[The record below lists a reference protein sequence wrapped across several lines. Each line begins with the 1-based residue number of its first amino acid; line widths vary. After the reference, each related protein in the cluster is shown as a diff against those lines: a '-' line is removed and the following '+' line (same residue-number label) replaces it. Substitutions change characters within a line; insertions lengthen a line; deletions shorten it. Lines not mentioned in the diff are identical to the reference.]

1 MTATLTLPRSTL
13 RHHDTPGRRPRKRPG
28 TPDPTASHGGG
39 RGGGRGGAM
48 RVDPRDRAQLAETPV
63 PLSRVLALFRP
74 HRGRVAVVVAII
86 VVTSVVALAQP
97 FLVREVVDVA
107 LPQQDSRLLLL
118 AVGAMVAVAVV
129 TQLLGVV
136 QTWLSTQ
143 VGQRVM
149 HELRTSVFAHLQR
162 QSLGFFTRTRGGEV
176 QSRLTN
182 DVNGMQ
188 GVVTSTATS
197 IASNLTTAVATT
209 VAMVALSWRLSLLSL
224 LVIPPALW
232 LTRKVALL
240 RRAVTAAQ
248 QRHLADL
255 NTQIEE
261 GLSVSGVRLA
271 KTLGTSAR
279 TAERFGATSHEL
291 VDLELRS
298 QLAGRWRMATMQ
310 IVFAVIPA
318 LVYLAAGLPAT
329 AGGMTIGTL
338 VAFTALQAGIFRPL
352 MGLLNVGAQWVAS
365 MALFSRVFEYL
376 DLVPDVPAPAHPVAL
391 DPASVRGDVRVEGV
405 TLRYPGADRDAVADL
420 TLSVPAGSTLALV
433 GPTGSGKST
442 VAGLL
447 ARLHDPDAGRVTVD
461 GIDVRDLDPDVLA
474 SVVGVVSQ
482 ESYLV
487 HASVRDNLLLARPA
501 ATEGELWAALAAAQV
516 ADLVAS
522 LPDGLE
528 TVVGARGHRFS
539 GGEQQRLAVARTI
552 LRDPP
557 VLVLDEATCGARHRH
572 RAGPAAGARRAGPRA
587 HDHHDRPP
595 AVDRAR
601 RRPDRGARPGTA
613 SGHPRRARAAGGRYA
628 ALVSATSP
636 PRRLTAAHW
645 PADAG
650 HPLGREASGRRTT
663 TCALA
668 SRSRARLAPETVW
681 RRRTCAGRCRGRS
694 NGRHDQR
701 SAPPPA

>member
-1 MTATLTLPRSTL
+1 MTATLTQPRST
-13 RHHDTPGRRPRKRPG
+13 RPTDHPGRG
-28 TPDPTASHGGG
+28 GGPDPAAAHGGGGGGG

-48 RVDPRDRAQLAETPV
+48 RIDPRDRAQLAETPV

-74 HRGRVAVVVAII
+74 HRVRVAVVVAII

-107 LPQQDSRLLLL
+107 LPQQDSRLLLI

-197 IASNLTTAVATT
+197 IASNLTTAVATA

-240 RRAVTAAQ
+240 RRAVTAQQ

-255 NTQIEE
+255 NSQIEE
-261 GLSVSGVRLA
+261 GLSVSGVRLS

-279 TAERFGATSHEL
+279 TAEKFGHTSHEL
-291 VDLELRS
+291 VD
-298 QLAGRWRMATMQ
+298 
-310 IVFAVIPA
+310 
-318 LVYLAAGLPAT
+318 LAAGLPAT
-329 AGGMTIGTL
+329 AGAMTIGTL

-376 DLVPDVPAPAHPVAL
+376 DLVPDVPAPTHPVPL
-391 DPASVRGDVRVEGV
+391 DPTSVRGDVRVEGV

-447 ARLHDPDAGRVTVD
+447 ARLHDPDTGRVTVD
-461 GIDVRDLDPDVLA
+461 GVDVRDLDPDVLA

-487 HASVRDNLLLARPA
+487 HASVRDNLLMARPT
-501 ATEGELWAALAAAQV
+501 ATDGELWAALAAAQV

-539 GGEQQRLAVARTI
+539 GGEQQRMAVARTI

-557 VLVLDEATCGARHRH
+557 VLVLDEATSALDTSTERALQRALDELARGRTTITIAHRLSTV
-572 RAGPAAGARRAGPRA
+572 RDA
-587 HDHHDRPP
+587 DRI
-595 AVDRAR
+595 AVL
-601 RRPDRGARPGTA
+601 DRGRLVEAGTHDELVA
-613 SGHPRRARAAGGRYA
+613 SDGRYA
-628 ALVSATSP
+628 ALVAATEP
-636 PRRLTAAHW
+636 AHAA
-645 PADAG
+645 
-650 HPLGREASGRRTT
+650 
-663 TCALA
+663 
-668 SRSRARLAPETVW
+668 
-681 RRRTCAGRCRGRS
+681 
-694 NGRHDQR
+694 
-701 SAPPPA
+701 

>member
-1 MTATLTLPRSTL
+1 MTATLTQPRSTRPTTSHPADAL
-13 RHHDTPGRRPRKRPG
+13 VGAPGA
-28 TPDPTASHGGG
+28 PDPTASHGGG
-39 RGGGRGGAM
+39 RGGGRGGGAM

-74 HRGRVAVVVAII
+74 HRLRVAVVIGII

-97 FLVREVVDVA
+97 FLVREIVDVA

-136 QTWLSTQ
+136 QTWLSTH
-143 VGQRVM
+143 VGQKVM

-209 VAMVALSWRLSLLSL
+209 AAMVALSWRLSLLSL

-248 QRHLADL
+248 QRHLAEL

-261 GLSVSGVRLA
+261 GLSVSGVRLS

-279 TAERFGATSHEL
+279 TAEKFGETSHEL

-318 LVYLAAGLPAT
+318 LVYLAAGLSAT

-391 DPASVRGDVRVEGV
+391 DPASVRGDVRIEGV
-405 TLRYPGADRDAVADL
+405 TLRYPGADRDAVAGL

-447 ARLHDPDAGRVTVD
+447 ARLHDPDSGRVTVD

-487 HASVRDNLLLARPA
+487 HATVRDNLLLARPEA
-501 ATEGELWAALAAAQV
+501 SDGELWAALAAAQV

-557 VLVLDEATCGARHRH
+557 VLVLDEATSALDTATERALQRALDELALGRTTITIAHRLSTVRDADLIAVLDGGRLVESGTH
-572 RAGPAAGARRAGPRA
+572 DDLVAA
-587 HDHHDRPP
+587 D
-595 AVDRAR
+595 
-601 RRPDRGARPGTA
+601 
-613 SGHPRRARAAGGRYA
+613 GRYA
-628 ALVSATSP
+628 ALVAATEP
-636 PRRLTAAHW
+636 AAQ
-645 PADAG
+645 
-650 HPLGREASGRRTT
+650 
-663 TCALA
+663 
-668 SRSRARLAPETVW
+668 RAAV
-681 RRRTCAGRCRGRS
+681 
-694 NGRHDQR
+694 
-701 SAPPPA
+701 

>member
-1 MTATLTLPRSTL
+1 MTATLTQPRST
-13 RHHDTPGRRPRKRPG
+13 RPTDHPGRG
-28 TPDPTASHGGG
+28 GGPDPAAAHGGGGGGG

-48 RVDPRDRAQLAETPV
+48 RIDPRDRAQLAETPV

-74 HRGRVAVVVAII
+74 HRVRVAVVVAII

-107 LPQQDSRLLLL
+107 LPQQDSRLLLI
-118 AVGAMVAVAVV
+118 AVGAMVAVAIV

-136 QTWLSTQ
+136 QTWLSTH

-240 RRAVTAAQ
+240 RRAVTSAQ

-255 NTQIEE
+255 NHQIEE

-279 TAERFGATSHEL
+279 TAERFGDTSHEL

-376 DLVPDVPAPAHPVAL
+376 DLVPEVPAPTHPVAL
-391 DPASVRGDVRVEGV
+391 DPASVRGEVRVEGV
-405 TLRYPGADRDAVADL
+405 TLRYPGSDRDAVADL

-461 GIDVRDLDPDVLA
+461 GIDVRNLDPDVLA

-487 HASVRDNLLLARPA
+487 HASVRDNLLLARPS

-522 LPDGLE
+522 LPDGLD

-557 VLVLDEATCGARHRH
+557 VLVLDEATSALDTATERALQRALDELARGRTTITIAHRLSTV
-572 RAGPAAGARRAGPRA
+572 RDA
-587 HDHHDRPP
+587 DRI
-595 AVDRAR
+595 AVL
-601 RRPDRGARPGTA
+601 DRGRLVEAGTHDELVA
-613 SGHPRRARAAGGRYA
+613 SDGRYA
-628 ALVSATSP
+628 ALVAATEP
-636 PRRLTAAHW
+636 ARAA
-645 PADAG
+645 
-650 HPLGREASGRRTT
+650 
-663 TCALA
+663 
-668 SRSRARLAPETVW
+668 
-681 RRRTCAGRCRGRS
+681 
-694 NGRHDQR
+694 
-701 SAPPPA
+701 

>member
-1 MTATLTLPRSTL
+1 
-13 RHHDTPGRRPRKRPG
+13 
-28 TPDPTASHGGG
+28 
-39 RGGGRGGAM
+39 M

-74 HRGRVAVVVAII
+74 HRLRVAVVIGII
-86 VVTSVVALAQP
+86 VVTSIVALAQP
-97 FLVREVVDVA
+97 FLVREIVDVA

-118 AVGAMVAVAVV
+118 AVGAMVAVAIV

-136 QTWLSTQ
+136 QTWLSTH
-143 VGQRVM
+143 VGQKVM

-209 VAMVALSWRLSLLSL
+209 AAMVALSWRLSLLSL

-248 QRHLADL
+248 QRHLAEL

-261 GLSVSGVRLA
+261 GLSVSGVRLS

-279 TAERFGATSHEL
+279 TAERFGETSHEL

-391 DPASVRGDVRVEGV
+391 DPASVRGDVRIEGV
-405 TLRYPGADRDAVADL
+405 TLRYPGADRDAVAGL

-447 ARLHDPDAGRVTVD
+447 ARLHDPDSGRVTVD

-487 HASVRDNLLLARPA
+487 HATVRDNLLLARPDA
-501 ATEGELWAALAAAQV
+501 SDGELWAALAAAQV

-557 VLVLDEATCGARHRH
+557 VLVLDEATSALDTATERALQRALDELALGRTTITIAHRLSTV
-572 RAGPAAGARRAGPRA
+572 RDADLIAVLDGGRLVESGT
-587 HDHHDRPP
+587 HDDL
-595 AVDRAR
+595 V
-601 RRPDRGARPGTA
+601 
-613 SGHPRRARAAGGRYA
+613 AAGGRYA
-628 ALVSATSP
+628 GLVAATEP
-636 PRRLTAAHW
+636 ARAA
-645 PADAG
+645 
-650 HPLGREASGRRTT
+650 
-663 TCALA
+663 
-668 SRSRARLAPETVW
+668 
-681 RRRTCAGRCRGRS
+681 
-694 NGRHDQR
+694 
-701 SAPPPA
+701 

>member
-1 MTATLTLPRSTL
+1 MTATLTPTRST
-13 RHHDTPGRRPRKRPG
+13 RSTRPTDHSGAGVAPGVAAAVNGGRDAA
-28 TPDPTASHGGG
+28 DPTASHGGG

-74 HRGRVAVVVAII
+74 HRVRVAVVVAII

-118 AVGAMVAVAVV
+118 AVGAMVAVAIV

-136 QTWLSTQ
+136 QTWLSTH

-240 RRAVTAAQ
+240 RRAVTSAQ

-255 NTQIEE
+255 NHQIEE

-279 TAERFGATSHEL
+279 TAERFGDTSHEL

-376 DLVPDVPAPAHPVAL
+376 DLVPDVPAPTHPVPL
-391 DPASVRGDVRVEGV
+391 DPASVRGDVKVEGV
-405 TLRYPGADRDAVADL
+405 TLRYPGSDRDAVADL

-487 HASVRDNLLLARPA
+487 HASVRENLLLARPA

-522 LPDGLE
+522 LPDGLD

-557 VLVLDEATCGARHRH
+557 VLVLDEATSALDTATERALQRALDELARGRTTITIAHRLSTV
-572 RAGPAAGARRAGPRA
+572 RDADRIAVLDGGRLVETGT
-587 HDHHDRPP
+587 HDEL
-595 AVDRAR
+595 V
-601 RRPDRGARPGTA
+601 A
-613 SGHPRRARAAGGRYA
+613 SDGRYA
-628 ALVSATSP
+628 ALVAATEP
-636 PRRLTAAHW
+636 VRAA
-645 PADAG
+645 
-650 HPLGREASGRRTT
+650 
-663 TCALA
+663 
-668 SRSRARLAPETVW
+668 
-681 RRRTCAGRCRGRS
+681 
-694 NGRHDQR
+694 
-701 SAPPPA
+701 

>member
-1 MTATLTLPRSTL
+1 MTATLTGTRSPSPSTY
-13 RHHDTPGRRPRKRPG
+13 PGAGTAPG
-28 TPDPTASHGGG
+28 ATTASPGSGLAPDPTASHGGG
-39 RGGGRGGAM
+39 RGGGRGAAM

-63 PLSRVLALFRP
+63 PLSRVLALFRG
-74 HRGRVAVVVAII
+74 HRARVGLVMAII

-118 AVGAMVAVAVV
+118 AVGAMVAVAIV

-149 HELRTSVFAHLQR
+149 HELRTSVFTHLQR
-162 QSLGFFTRTRGGEV
+162 QSLGFFTRTRAGEV

-197 IASNLTTAVATT
+197 IASNLTTAVATSL
-209 VAMVALSWRLSLLSL
+209 AMVALSWRLSLLSL

-255 NTQIEE
+255 NHQIEE

-279 TAERFGATSHEL
+279 TAERFGETSDQL

-391 DPASVRGDVRVEGV
+391 DPASVRGEVRIEGV
-405 TLRYPGADRDAVADL
+405 TLRYPGSDRDAVADL

-447 ARLHDPDAGRVTVD
+447 ARLHDPDSGRVTVD

-557 VLVLDEATCGARHRH
+557 VLVLDEATSALDTTTERALQRALDDLARGRTTITIAHRLSTVRH
-572 RAGPAAGARRAGPRA
+572 ADRIAVLDGGRLVESGTHDELVAG
-587 HDHHDRPP
+587 
-595 AVDRAR
+595 
-601 RRPDRGARPGTA
+601 
-613 SGHPRRARAAGGRYA
+613 GGRYA
-628 ALVSATSP
+628 TLVAATEP
-636 PRRLTAAHW
+636 
-645 PADAG
+645 
-650 HPLGREASGRRTT
+650 
-663 TCALA
+663 ALA
-668 SRSRARLAPETVW
+668 
-681 RRRTCAGRCRGRS
+681 
-694 NGRHDQR
+694 
-701 SAPPPA
+701 PAA